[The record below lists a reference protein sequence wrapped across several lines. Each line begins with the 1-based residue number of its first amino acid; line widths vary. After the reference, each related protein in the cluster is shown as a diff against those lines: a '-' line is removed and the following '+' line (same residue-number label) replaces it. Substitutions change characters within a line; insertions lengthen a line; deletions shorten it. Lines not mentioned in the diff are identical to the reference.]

1 MKRLLFLLAFLPSI
15 LLAQDSWVNVVVQT
29 DNYGSE
35 TTWEIY
41 QNTNVVATSPIYD
54 GNSYY
59 ETIVSLD
66 AGQYNFVIYD
76 EFGDG
81 ICCAY
86 GEGFFGLSNSCGL
99 NTFVYDFAGPTTTV
113 YFELLACPPHHMG
126 V

>member
-1 MKRLLFLLAFLPSI
+1 MKKYITTTLLTLLSLTLIS
-15 LLAQDSWVNVVVQT
+15 QDSWVNVVVQT

-41 QNTNVVATSPIYD
+41 QDTNIVAVSSTYD
-54 GNSYY
+54 SNSYY
-59 ETIVSLD
+59 ETIVNLD

-86 GEGFFGLSNSCGL
+86 GEGFFGL
-99 NTFVYDFAGPTTTV
+99 F
-113 YFELLACPPHHMG
+113 
-126 V
+126 